1 MNTDIQSRILQTT
14 GSREITEIE
23 HIQPL
28 WNNYGMLSRVY
39 LRGNPAYPSV
49 IVKHIQI
56 DNRHILEDFPAI
68 FPSCENKTYQVE
80 YCINII
86 TDLSRYFILNT
97 KVLGCFDNEMDHSV
111 DGGSQESNT

>member
-14 GSREITEIE
+14 GAREITEVE

-56 DNRHILEDFPAI
+56 PDKKYILEGFPAI
-68 FPSCENKTYQVE
+68 FLSCEK
-80 YCINII
+80 
-86 TDLSRYFILNT
+86 
-97 KVLGCFDNEMDHSV
+97 
-111 DGGSQESNT
+111 